1 MKHDSQQKRRK
12 KKRPSS
18 GDGAATSG
26 VNTKELDEEK
36 RHIESL
42 MDAFC
47 SVSMEEATSAYR
59 EAAGDLNKAAEL
71 LSDLVENGDDPSTSS
86 GQETGSTSEYGAGS
100 SSSCCG
106 DDVARESLFMGGRS
120 KQIRVIAATGMV
132 SSVIAKDY
140 LKPKKEFPSFVERS
154 KEVSGKKAGD
164 REKAEQFLTSML
176 GDDCE
181 LSMAVVRDVLCE
193 YLYLYLCPT
202 VL

>member
-1 MKHDSQQKRRK
+1 
-12 KKRPSS
+12 
-18 GDGAATSG
+18 
-26 VNTKELDEEK
+26 
-36 RHIESL
+36 

-47 SVSMEEATSAYR
+47 SVSREEATSAYK

-71 LSDLVENGDDPSTSS
+71 LTDLAENGDDPSTSS
-86 GQETGSTSEYGAGS
+86 GQETGSTS

-106 DDVARESLFMGGRS
+106 DDVAREKLFMGGRS
-120 KQIRVIAATGMV
+120 KQSKVIAATGMV

-154 KEVSGKKAGD
+154 KEPYGKKAGD
-164 REKAEQFLTSML
+164 REKAEQFLASML

-193 YLYLYLCPT
+193 
-202 VL
+202 